1 MDLALRDWLL
11 DSDPALRWQV
21 ERELLAAPAP
31 VWEQTKARVSL
42 EGFGARLLSLQDPDG
57 QWDGGSYFP
66 KNFDFSSVKTDGQP
80 WTATTWSLNSLRE
93 WGVDASALG
102 DTADRLERNSRW
114 DYDNLPYWSGEVEC
128 CINAYTLANGTW
140 LGRDMSQLAQ
150 WFVEHQMEEGGWNCE
165 WVEGSTRSSFHSTLN
180 SLNGLL
186 YFEIQGGGTPET
198 IAARKAGEE
207 FLLKRRLIYRLETGA
222 EVAPW
227 VSTFGYP
234 FRWRYN
240 VLRAADYFR
249 LAALHESTAPDPR
262 LSEAIDLVRAAQQ
275 PDSTLLQIHQEP
287 GREWFSVDLPQGEP
301 SKWLTLSALRVL
313 QWWDKAM

>member
-21 ERELLAAPAP
+21 ERDLLAAPAS
-31 VWEQTKARVSL
+31 VWEQTKSRVSL

-114 DYDNLPYWSGEVEC
+114 DYDNLPYWSGEVDC

-240 VLRAADYFR
+240 FLRAGDYFR
-249 LAALHESTAPDPR
+249 LASLHERTAPDPR
-262 LSEAIDLVRAAQQ
+262 LAEAISSIRAALQ
-275 PDSTLLQIHQEP
+275 PDYSLLQVHPEP
-287 GREWFSVDLPQGEP
+287 GREWFSVDVPQGEP
-301 SKWLTLSALRVL
+301 SKWLTLSALRIL
-313 QWWDKAM
+313 KWWGANK